1 MVWIRPVLLF
11 AKRISDRMM
20 NNVIEKFDV
29 KINETTRKRG
39 NQNIESLNLVSKKT
53 YQNALEH
60 EAKHENWIF

>member
-1 MVWIRPVLLF
+1 
-11 AKRISDRMM
+11 M

-29 KINETTRKRG
+29 KINETRRKRG
-39 NQNIESLNLVSKKT
+39 SQNIESLNLVSKKT